1 MVSRREREREGGG
14 ERGEGRGER
23 GERGRE
29 GRDKAQFENN
39 CGTKERGI
47 HNPSPLSQPV
57 IIATS
62 LISTSAFDFFHLLL
76 QPPWYTMLP
85 KIWLLHTWYIET
97 TATLLLFKTVVAL
110 QFCTR
115 KDRAFA
121 SRQWSLNLH
130 YQVISPKAERHKR
143 LINLS
148 SMIKGLKEM
157 GKEL

>member
-1 MVSRREREREGGG
+1 MVLRRERER
-14 ERGEGRGER
+14 ER

-29 GRDKAQFENN
+29 GRYKAEKDQFEDN

-62 LISTSAFDFFHLLL
+62 LISRSAFDFFHLLL
-76 QPPWYTMLP
+76 QPPWYTMGP

-97 TATLLLFKTVVAL
+97 TATLLLFKTVRPTIL
-110 QFCTR
+110 HQKR
-115 KDRAFA
+115 PAFA

-130 YQVISPKAERHKR
+130 SQVISPKAERHKR

-157 GKEL
+157 GEEL